1 MFEEK
6 EDENVLDYFDS
17 ESQNLSFSDET
28 KIRKKMS
35 FGTWLGTPKYRE
47 SIVSITNH
55 SNKSRNQ
62 SHASLSGSRR
72 NTAISISSATNK
84 SQNLP
89 STTEVPTSS
98 KE

>member
-6 EDENVLDYFDS
+6 EEENVLDYFDS

-35 FGTWLGTPKYRE
+35 LGTWLGTPKYRE
-47 SIVSITNH
+47 SIVSIRNH
-55 SNKSRNQ
+55 S
-62 SHASLSGSRR
+62 
-72 NTAISISSATNK
+72 IK

-89 STTEVPTSS
+89 STTEVTKLPTCS